1 MLANIPLR
9 RLITFLFLLPASPS
23 IAQKTFSEGVIT
35 YDISVETGQS
45 NPGMADMFHGAK
57 AVLYLR
63 GNLSRSELNSALGS
77 TVTIFDHR
85 AGNGV
90 VLRDFGSQKLLIRM
104 NQANWDD
111 KNGKYEGIRFKPTG
125 EKKTIAGYPCEKA
138 DAVLKDGSTF
148 SVFYT
153 RQLVPENSF
162 YEPQFS
168 ELPGMAME
176 YESRQGDLMIRYS
189 ASKVSFDPVPMQR
202 FEIPKSGYRELN
214 YEESKKRN
222 GN

>member
-1 MLANIPLR
+1 MPLLR
-9 RLITFLFLLPASPS
+9 FTPVLFLLLALEGR
-23 IAQKTFSEGVIT
+23 AQKTFSEGVVT
-35 YDISVETGQS
+35 YDISVETGDEA
-45 NPGMADMFHGAK
+45 PGMADMFNGAK

-63 GNLSRSELNSALGS
+63 GNLSRSELNSALGN

-85 AGNGV
+85 AGSGV
-90 VLRDFGSQKLLIRM
+90 VLREFGSQKLLIKM

-111 KNGKYEGIRFKPTG
+111 KNSKYEGIDFKPTG
-125 EKKTIAGYPCEKA
+125 DKKTIAGFACEKA
-138 DAVLKDGSTF
+138 IARLKDGTSFT
-148 SVFYT
+148 VYYT

-176 YESRQGDLMIRYS
+176 YESTQGDLKIRYS
-189 ASKVSFDPVPMQR
+189 ASKVSLDPVPMQK
-202 FEIPKSGYRELN
+202 FEIPKSGYRELS

>member
-1 MLANIPLR
+1 MPFR
-9 RLITFLFLLPASPS
+9 RLTILPFLLLALQAG
-23 IAQKTFSEGVIT
+23 AQKTFSEGVIT
-35 YDISVETGQS
+35 YDISVETGDAA
-45 NPGMADMFHGAK
+45 PGMADMFHGAK

-85 AGNGV
+85 AGSGV
-90 VLRDFGSQKLLIRM
+90 VLREFGSQKLLIKM
-104 NQANWDD
+104 NQSNWDD
-111 KNGKYEGIRFKPTG
+111 KNSKYEGIDFKPTG
-125 EKKTIAGYPCEKA
+125 ERKTIAGYSCEKA
-138 DAVLKDGSTF
+138 NARLKDGTTF
-148 SVFYT
+148 TVYYT
-153 RQLVPENSF
+153 TQLVPENSF

-176 YESRQGDLMIRYS
+176 YESSQGDLKIRYS

-202 FEIPKSGYRELN
+202 FDIPKSGYRELS
-214 YEESKKRN
+214 YEESKRRN

>member
-1 MLANIPLR
+1 MALRHLTTLLLLALAAR
-9 RLITFLFLLPASPS
+9 AG
-23 IAQKTFSEGVIT
+23 AQKTFSEGVIT
-35 YDISVETGQS
+35 YDISVQTGAS
-45 NPGMADMFHGAK
+45 SPGLADMFHGAK

-90 VLRDFGSQKLLIRM
+90 VLREFGSQKLLIRM

-111 KNGKYEGIRFKPTG
+111 KNSKYEGIKFKPTG
-125 EKKTIAGYPCEKA
+125 ERKTIAGYPCEKA
-138 DAVLKDGSTF
+138 DAVLTDGSTF
-148 SVFYT
+148 TVYYSKE
-153 RQLVPENSF
+153 LVPENSF
-162 YEPQFS
+162 YEPQFA

-176 YESRQGDLMIRYS
+176 YESRQGDLTVRYS

-202 FEIPKSGYRELN
+202 FEIPKAGYRELS
-214 YEESKKRN
+214 YEESKKKG

>member
-1 MLANIPLR
+1 LALAAR
-9 RLITFLFLLPASPS
+9 AG
-23 IAQKTFSEGVIT
+23 AQKTFSEGVIT
-35 YDISVETGQS
+35 YDISVQTGS
-45 NPGMADMFHGAK
+45 ASPGLADMFHGAK

-90 VLRDFGSQKLLIRM
+90 VLREFGSQKLLIRM

-111 KNGKYEGIRFKPTG
+111 KNSKYEGISFKPTG
-125 EKKTIAGYPCEKA
+125 ERKTIAGYPCEKA
-138 DAVLKDGSTF
+138 NAVLRDGSTF
-148 SVFYT
+148 TVYYSKE
-153 RQLVPENSF
+153 LVPENSF
-162 YEPQFS
+162 YEPQFA

-176 YESRQGDLMIRYS
+176 YESRQGDLTVRYS

-202 FEIPKSGYRELN
+202 FEIPKTGYRELT
-214 YEESKKRN
+214 YEESKKKN

>member
-1 MLANIPLR
+1 MPLR
-9 RLITFLFLLPASPS
+9 HLTPVLFLLIALQPR
-23 IAQKTFSEGVIT
+23 AQKTFSEGVIT
-35 YDISVETGQS
+35 YDISVETGTAS
-45 NPGMADMFHGAK
+45 PGMADMFNGAK
-57 AVLYLR
+57 AVLHLR

-90 VLRDFGSQKLLIRM
+90 VLREFGSQRLLIKM

-111 KNGKYEGIRFKPTG
+111 KNSKYEGIVFKPTG
-125 EKKTIAGYPCEKA
+125 ERKTIAGYDCEKA
-138 DAVLKDGSTF
+138 DARLKDGTTF
-148 SVFYT
+148 TVFYT

-176 YESRQGDLMIRYS
+176 YESRQGDLTIRYS
-189 ASKVSFDPVPMQR
+189 ASRVSFDPVPMQR
-202 FEIPKSGYRELN
+202 FEIPKTGYRELS
-214 YEESKKRN
+214 YEESKKR